1 MRQVR
6 RFGEPPP
13 HPMVWCPLSPLESL
27 NLDHSRSIDLDKL
40 SIDLDRRPSA
50 RLSAAHSPGCPPACE
65 PVRPAARQPG

>member
-6 RFGEPPP
+6 RFGGPPT
-13 HPMVWCPLSPLESL
+13 MVWSPLAPSGIAQ
-27 NLDHSRSIDLDKL
+27 SRSIDLDKL

-50 RLSAAHSPGCPPACE
+50 RLSAAHSPGCPPACV